1 MHVWV
6 CLRKIVCMI
15 YREASEFQN
24 IYMTSCPYHINTISL
39 SESISFLPDLYANSM
54 GLGCTP
60 PGVAHRP
67 NRNGCDSG
75 AFRVD
80 MEWYILHLIYTYTTH
95 IYIYAHLF
103 IFVIMNKQVRMI
115 CTLFKKTSM
124 SSSTISG
131 ILYVAYVCH
140 LCVWCLRACGQSVTN
155 CTCRIKSILFK
166 KFKTKA
172 FHEYNREIGQTNK
185 DSEQ

>member
-1 MHVWV
+1 MYVASGKHPCHLWNSFQKRKMHVWV

-95 IYIYAHLF
+95 IYIYIYMHTFSYLSSW
-103 IFVIMNKQVRMI
+103 INKSVWSVHF
-115 CTLFKKTSM
+115 FKK
-124 SSSTISG
+124 
-131 ILYVAYVCH
+131 H
-140 LCVWCLRACGQSVTN
+140 LCRLQLSQGFCMSRMYVICVCDVCARVDRVWQTARA
-155 CTCRIKSILFK
+155 
-166 KFKTKA
+166 
-172 FHEYNREIGQTNK
+172 E
-185 DSEQ
+185 